1 MQLSSKELNK
11 LEKLFTLGLNVESDL
26 YINKRLL
33 YKIYKQGV
41 DFKTKEENIN
51 IIMNLQHIDNCIW
64 PKDKIYIDDKFSG
77 IVLDYK
83 KGFKNLAEVY
93 GNFDL
98 KKAINMGN
106 QLSIALKQIHDNGLI
121 YGDIHGDNII
131 TDCNNSYFCDLDGMK
146 MNIAN
151 KERLPLFTIMYNDRS
166 PAILDNQTTDNIKLL
181 MHILS
186 AIYGYDF
193 EYLLR
198 TRGTEY
204 MQKLVQNLNLDNSL
218 KYMMMEAFNIGSECL
233 YFYKYSKELS
243 KCEDMINYDKKVIAN
258 KVKFLLY

>member
-11 LEKLFTLGLNVESDL
+11 LEKLYTLGLNVESDL

-51 IIMNLQHIDNCIW
+51 LIMNLQHIDNCIW

-77 IVLDYK
+77 IMLDYK
-83 KGFKNLAEVY
+83 KGFKNLAETY
-93 GNFDL
+93 NKFSL
-98 KKAINMGN
+98 KQAINMGN
-106 QLSIALKQIHDNGLI
+106 QLSMALKQIHNNGLI

-131 TDCNNSYFCDLDGMK
+131 TDYNNSYFCDLDGMK
-146 MNIAN
+146 MNIDN
-151 KERLPLFTIMYNDRS
+151 DERMTLYTIMYNDRS

-181 MHILS
+181 MYILS
-186 AIYGYDF
+186 AIYSYDF
-193 EYLLR
+193 EYMLKM
-198 TRGTEY
+198 RGTEY
-204 MQKLVQNLNLDNSL
+204 MQKLVQNLNLDNSI
-218 KYMMMEAFNIGSECL
+218 KYIMMEAFNIGDERL
-233 YFYKYSKELS
+233 YFYEYSNELP
-243 KCEDMINYDKKVIAN
+243 KCEEMINEDKKVIAN